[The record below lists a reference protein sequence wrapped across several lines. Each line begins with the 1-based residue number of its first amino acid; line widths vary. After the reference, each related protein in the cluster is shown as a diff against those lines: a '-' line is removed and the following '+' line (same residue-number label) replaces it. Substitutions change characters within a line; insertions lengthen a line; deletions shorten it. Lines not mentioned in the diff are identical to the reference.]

1 MSCAEVIRHDRAHAI
16 VGHRRQ
22 ILRALATA
30 AIAVAATP
38 TLAQQYPTIVGE
50 WYMEDYGPQDCGTP
64 FGAKI
69 GPMSYAEDTYVCR
82 FDDVRRDGWKVTW
95 NGSCSDGN
103 TTESSQVVAIET
115 RGRLSMWFN
124 GYSALSALRR
134 CPAR

>member
-1 MSCAEVIRHDRAHAI
+1 MSYVEVASDRIQAI
-16 VGHRRQ
+16 LGNSRQ
-22 ILRALATA
+22 IIRAILTA
-30 AIAVAATP
+30 AMVVAAAP
-38 TLAQQYPTIVGE
+38 VLAQQYPTIVGE

-103 TTESSQVVAIET
+103 TTERSQVVALET
-115 RGRLSMWFN
+115 RGQLSMWFN
-124 GYSALSALRR
+124 GYPAVSTLRR